1 MTFVAL
7 SDTMNIEFIYERMMV
22 VDSIPPRSIWIAVF
36 MIFIV
41 LLKFALAAIDDV
53 SEARLSKLSDEGN
66 KKAQK
71 ALSLLDK
78 ASRVS
83 NSLRMITVLL
93 ELLCAGITAWIV
105 IDIVQN
111 NSISWL
117 LPVIMLLLSVIIWLF
132 GIILSRRIA
141 SDRAEKVMFSLM
153 WLINLIYYICLPFE
167 RALSAIVNFALRPL
181 GVDATDDDDDDVTEE
196 EIRFM
201 VDIGSE
207 SGAIEQEEKEM
218 IHNIFELNDT
228 PVKDVMTHRT
238 DVVFL
243 WKEDGI
249 DVWENTIS
257 ETNHSVY
264 PVCGETVDDII
275 GIIKA
280 ASFYKLLRNND
291 NEATLDRE
299 SIIKSPYLVPESIKA
314 DELFRQMQK
323 NKNHF
328 SIVLDEYGGL
338 AGIITMSD
346 LLEEIVG
353 DLDNDAEAQE
363 ETEIEQ
369 LDSNTWKI
377 LGSTDIELVAEALN
391 TELPIEDF
399 KTFAGMILA
408 ELGAV
413 PDDGTTAEVE
423 AFGLQIK
430 VTRIEEHRIE
440 EALVCKLE
448 QTPEEKE

>member
-1 MTFVAL
+1 
-7 SDTMNIEFIYERMMV
+7 MMV

-36 MIFIV
+36 MIFTV

-53 SEARLSKLSDEGN
+53 SEARLSKLSEEGN
-66 KKAQK
+66 RRAEK

-78 ASRVS
+78 TSRVS
-83 NSLRMITVLL
+83 NSLRMITVFF
-93 ELLCAGITAWIV
+93 EMLCAGLAAQLIIDMTAGAAANWMLPAV
-105 IDIVQN
+105 ILL
-111 NSISWL
+111 ISVL
-117 LPVIMLLLSVIIWLF
+117 IWLF
-132 GIILSRRIA
+132 GIILPQRIA
-141 SDRAEKVMFSLM
+141 ADRAEKVMFSLM
-153 WLINLIYYICLPFE
+153 WLINLVYYVCFPFE
-167 RALSAIVNFALRPL
+167 RALSAIVYAALRPL
-181 GVDATDDDDDDVTEE
+181 GVDAYDDDDDDVTEE

-201 VDIGSE
+201 VDVGSE

-275 GIIKA
+275 GVIKA
-280 ASFYKLLRNND
+280 ASFYKLLRNA
-291 NEATLDRE
+291 EKGETADRE
-299 SIIKSPYLVPESIKA
+299 TIIKSPYLVPESIKA

-328 SIVLDEYGGL
+328 AIVLDEYGGL
-338 AGIITMSD
+338 AGIISMSD

-363 ETEIEQ
+363 EAEIEQ

-377 LGSTDIELVAEALN
+377 RGSTDIELVAETLN
-391 TELPIEDF
+391 AELPVEDF
-399 KTFAGMILA
+399 NTFAGMILA

-430 VTRIEEHRIE
+430 VTRIVEHRIE

-448 QTPEEKE
+448 QTAEE